1 MRIPI
6 VDYLVLDGDEPRL
19 QAHACGSCGA
29 RYLDRRNGCAACGS
43 LDPTAT
49 VPLASTGTVRTFT
62 IVHRAS
68 ATVPTPYV
76 SVVVDLDGGGDVKAT
91 LRSDPDPKRIP
102 PGLRVRLVTFETGT
116 DDDGNVAVAFAFEPL
131 VESP

>member
-19 QAHACGSCGA
+19 RAHECGSCGA
-29 RYLDRRNGCAACGS
+29 RYLDHRNGCAACGS
-43 LDPTAT
+43 LDPMAT
-49 VPLASTGTVRTFT
+49 VALAPTGTVRTFT

-68 ATVPTPYV
+68 HNVPTPYV

-91 LRSDPDPKRIP
+91 LRSDPDPKLIP
-102 PGLRVRLVTFETGT
+102 PGLRVRLVTFEAGT

-131 VESP
+131 EVTP